1 MTPRPMK
8 TADGTRV
15 QTYPHGTNNT
25 PNFGGKDGFNDV
37 GYERRTFAHQ
47 DRILKILDDN
57 DLWQYMDEPGEMMR
71 RYTAIRKADPD
82 MPLLVQLVKL
92 SVAGKLPGVLDPRFN
107 DVVPLELQSWPF
119 PGPIKKKQSA
129 ENTDWIINEEAASVF
144 VFALENTH
152 DDPFNID
159 SPQFEKMKGLSI
171 YERRELADQAF
182 VKLQRTPT
190 AKIIIGPGNAV
201 PFTLFEDGI
210 LPREF
215 PGTQL
220 VKYEHNNPKHNASI
234 RTNNQFA
241 RMDAYLGG
249 GKMKIEDRPQAA
261 VMTDGKAKSKG

>member
-92 SVAGKLPGVLDPRFN
+92 SVAGKLPVFSTHVSTMLCHWSYSRGRSPA
-107 DVVPLELQSWPF
+107 QS
-119 PGPIKKKQSA
+119 
-129 ENTDWIINEEAASVF
+129 
-144 VFALENTH
+144 
-152 DDPFNID
+152 
-159 SPQFEKMKGLSI
+159 
-171 YERRELADQAF
+171 RRSR
-182 VKLQRTPT
+182 V
-190 AKIIIGPGNAV
+190 
-201 PFTLFEDGI
+201 
-210 LPREF
+210 
-215 PGTQL
+215 
-220 VKYEHNNPKHNASI
+220 
-234 RTNNQFA
+234 
-241 RMDAYLGG
+241 
-249 GKMKIEDRPQAA
+249 
-261 VMTDGKAKSKG
+261 